1 MCCCCCCCCCCRAL
15 LCCVVVGVGRVWSAR
30 EVRLSSSC
38 QYHAPS
44 KGLFSLCWNLIF
56 HGCQSTVFIV
66 FQGTYLTDKVLSPLK
81 SRAKTYKNFLM
92 MTATVSNYFVDVKD
106 YNAKTMWS
114 LCAKWNSWN
123 TLKVYIQVYRFFIH
137 LIVWRHGR
145 CGQIAKEYKFKETN
159 IITLRREKIFLGMGA
174 FSRKWIS

>member
-1 MCCCCCCCCCCRAL
+1 MLLLLQGIVVLCCCWCRQSLKCQGSEAL
-15 LCCVVVGVGRVWSAR
+15 QQLSILCTLRGFV
-30 EVRLSSSC
+30 
-38 QYHAPS
+38 
-44 KGLFSLCWNLIF
+44 FSLLKLDFSWMSINCF
-56 HGCQSTVFIV
+56 HGFLRRWSDRQDSLII
-66 FQGTYLTDKVLSPLK
+66 LK
-81 SRAKTYKNFLM
+81 SRANTYKNFLI

-145 CGQIAKEYKFKETN
+145 CGQIDKEYKFKETN
-159 IITLRREKIFLGMGA
+159 IITLRTEKIFLGMGA